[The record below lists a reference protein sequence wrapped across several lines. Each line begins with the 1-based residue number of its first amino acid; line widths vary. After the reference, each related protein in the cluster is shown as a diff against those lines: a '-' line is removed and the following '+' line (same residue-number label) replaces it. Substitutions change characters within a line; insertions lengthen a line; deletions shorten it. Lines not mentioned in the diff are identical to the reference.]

1 MQNFKSFKDFQEY
14 IAKRFTH
21 VSQETFGWL
30 AIIVLHTSTLP
41 SLLAL
46 MSGLTDRVPPVDMV
60 ILVWTAL
67 TLLFI
72 RSAIQ
77 KDMLNLVT
85 NGLGFI
91 FQAALLALVF
101 LK

>member
-1 MQNFKSFKDFQEY
+1 MQNFKSIKEFQDFV
-14 IAKRFTH
+14 ANRFSH

-30 AIIVLHTSTLP
+30 AIIFLHASTVP
-41 SLLAL
+41 SFLAI

-60 ILVWTAL
+60 LLVWVSL
-67 TLLFI
+67 TLMFI

-77 KDMLNLVT
+77 KDMINLVT
-85 NGLGFI
+85 NGLGFL
-91 FQAALLALVF
+91 FQATLLALIF

>member
-1 MQNFKSFKDFQEY
+1 MLNFNSIKQFQEF
-14 IAKRFTH
+14 IEGKVSH

-30 AIIVLHTSTLP
+30 AIIFLHASTVP
-41 SLLAL
+41 SFLAI

-60 ILVWTAL
+60 LLVWVSL
-67 TLLFI
+67 TLMFV

-85 NGLGFI
+85 NGLGFL
-91 FQAALLALVF
+91 FQATLLALIF

>member
-1 MQNFKSFKDFQEY
+1 MRNFKSVKQFQDFV
-14 IAKRFTH
+14 ASRFTQ

-30 AIIVLHTSTLP
+30 AIIIFHASTVP
-41 SLLAL
+41 SFLAV

-60 ILVWTAL
+60 LLVWVAL

-91 FQAALLALVF
+91 GQATLLALIF